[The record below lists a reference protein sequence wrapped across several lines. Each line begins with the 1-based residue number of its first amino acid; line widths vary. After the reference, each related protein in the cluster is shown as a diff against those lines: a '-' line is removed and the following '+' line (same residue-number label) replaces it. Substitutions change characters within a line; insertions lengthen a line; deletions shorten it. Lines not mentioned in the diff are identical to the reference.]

1 MKSVGKFGKCCLLAF
16 LLGGGGISIYADEL
30 ESSLAKEADSKVLV
44 FVGGEV
50 GYGVA
55 FLSATDNKT
64 GGGKTT
70 ELRAPYGVVG
80 GKIGIKKLFGEK
92 QVVGLRGYVSYHYSN
107 DGEYSSHQTAFNT
120 EAIFNIGKRVGIYAG
135 LGAGYVSNV
144 AISSNNFANGTTTPQ
159 NQTTLINDPKGSGF
173 VLPVNVGLEVALN
186 THHFVN
192 LNVRAPSIAASE
204 RLGANADSSTT
215 YSARNLLLTLGY
227 TYQF

>member
-1 MKSVGKFGKCCLLAF
+1 MFFIGFF
-16 LLGGGGISIYADEL
+16 TRGGGNIYADEL
-30 ESSLAKEADSKVLV
+30 ESSLAKEADSKVAV

-55 FLSATDNKT
+55 FLSATNNSAN
-64 GGGKTT
+64 GGKTT

-120 EAIFNIGKRVGIYAG
+120 EAVFNIGKRVGIYAG

-144 AISSNNFANGTTTPQ
+144 AISSNNFANGTTTPN

-173 VLPVNVGLEVALN
+173 ILPVNVGFEVALN
-186 THHFVN
+186 AHHFVN
-192 LNVRAPSIAASE
+192 FNVRAPSIAASE
-204 RLGANADSSTT
+204 RLGEKAESSTT

>member
-1 MKSVGKFGKCCLLAF
+1 MKSVSRCFLLAF
-16 LLGGGGISIYADEL
+16 LLGGGGNIYADEL
-30 ESSLAKEADSKVLV
+30 ESSLAKEADSKVAV

-50 GYGVA
+50 GYA
-55 FLSATDNKT
+55 MSFLSATNNSAN
-64 GGGKTT
+64 GGKTT

-92 QVVGLRGYVSYHYSN
+92 QIVGLRGYVSYHYSN

-120 EAIFNIGKRVGIYAG
+120 EAVFNIGKRIGIYAG
-135 LGAGYVSNV
+135 LGAGYASNV
-144 AISSNNFANGTTTPQ
+144 AISSNNFANGGTNTPK

-173 VLPVNVGLEVALN
+173 ILPVNVGFEVALN
-186 THHFVN
+186 AHHFVN
-192 LNVRAPSIAASE
+192 FNMRAPSIAASE
-204 RLGANADSSTT
+204 RLGEKAESSIT

>member
-1 MKSVGKFGKCCLLAF
+1 MKSVSRCFLLAF
-16 LLGGGGISIYADEL
+16 LLGGGGNIYADEL
-30 ESSLAKEADSKVLV
+30 ESSLAKEADSKVAV

-55 FLSATDNKT
+55 FLSATNNSAK
-64 GGGKTT
+64 GKTT

-92 QVVGLRGYVSYHYSN
+92 QIIGLRGYVSYHYSN

-120 EAIFNIGKRVGIYAG
+120 EAVFNIGKRVGIYAG
-135 LGAGYVSNV
+135 LGAGYASNV
-144 AISSNNFANGTTTPQ
+144 AISSNNFANGDTNAPK

-173 VLPVNVGLEVALN
+173 ILPVNVGFEVALN
-186 THHFVN
+186 AHHFVN
-192 LNVRAPSIAASE
+192 FNVRAPSIAASE
-204 RLGANADSSTT
+204 RLGKEAESSTT